1 MGRWCMFP
9 KAVALAENYFYM
21 LSKADKEE
29 ARSNKWS
36 HPLNFIAKQRKQSQ
50 NKSQVHYSLTVI
62 MQLVAWYEL
71 IISARF
77 LSWYIQPSE
86 FQ

>member
-1 MGRWCMFP
+1 MMQDSQIFGPCW
-9 KAVALAENYFYM
+9 KLILYT
-21 LSKADKEE
+21 KTDKGE
-29 ARSNKWS
+29 ATSNKWL
-36 HPLNFIAKQRKQSQ
+36 HPLNFIAKQRKQNQ
-50 NKSQVHYSLTVI
+50 NKPQVCYSLTVI

-77 LSWYIQPSE
+77 LSLYIQPSE